1 MSLKR
6 EFKLLRKTLGRAW
19 RDEKMRGLPTVPTE
33 PKKCGFNEG
42 PHEPEKQPHADRA
55 ENCIVLRKFGARPS
69 CDITHLQSAEAD
81 PFFEAPH
88 YDYCYRC
95 ESGTNPPGIY
105 RNRQTENWGG
115 IFLPIS
121 PGLKSGSLF
130 FFHCSV
136 SCGFYYR
143 LHPFLFRRLICTGNW
158 ERNPRKSSNRGL
170 TES

>member
-19 RDEKMRGLPTVPTE
+19 RDEKMRGLPTVPTK

-42 PHEPEKQPHADRA
+42 PHEPEKRPHAGRA

-88 YDYCYRC
+88 YDYCYLC
-95 ESGTNPPGIY
+95 ETLEPHQWNKSTGYIIETGRPK
-105 RNRQTENWGG
+105 TGG
-115 IFLPIS
+115 EFFLPIS
-121 PGLKSGSLF
+121 PGIEI
-130 FFHCSV
+130 
-136 SCGFYYR
+136 
-143 LHPFLFRRLICTGNW
+143 RLIVFFPLQRFMRFLLPFASIFVSKIDLYRELG
-158 ERNPRKSSNRGL
+158 K
-170 TES
+170 ESQKI

>member
-6 EFKLLRKTLGRAW
+6 EFKLLRKTLGRAIGQIHW
-19 RDEKMRGLPTVPTE
+19 TKKFAVPTE

-42 PHEPEKQPHADRA
+42 PHEPEKRPHAGRA

-95 ESGTNPPGIY
+95 ETLEPHQWNKSTGYIIETGRPK
-105 RNRQTENWGG
+105 TGG
-115 IFLPIS
+115 EFFLPIS
-121 PGLKSGSLF
+121 PGIEI
-130 FFHCSV
+130 
-136 SCGFYYR
+136 
-143 LHPFLFRRLICTGNW
+143 RLIVFFPLQRFMRFLLPFASIFVSKIDLYRELG
-158 ERNPRKSSNRGL
+158 K
-170 TES
+170 ESQKI

>member
-19 RDEKMRGLPTVPTE
+19 RDEKMRGLPTVPPE

-42 PHEPEKQPHADRA
+42 PHEPEKRPHAGRA

-95 ESGTNPPGIY
+95 ETLEPHQWNKSTGYIIETGRPK
-105 RNRQTENWGG
+105 TGG
-115 IFLPIS
+115 EFFLPIS
-121 PGLKSGSLF
+121 PGIEI
-130 FFHCSV
+130 
-136 SCGFYYR
+136 
-143 LHPFLFRRLICTGNW
+143 RLIVFFPLQRFMRFLLPFASIFVSKIDLYRELG
-158 ERNPRKSSNRGL
+158 K
-170 TES
+170 ESQKI

>member
-42 PHEPEKQPHADRA
+42 PHEPEKRPHAGRA

-95 ESGTNPPGIY
+95 ETLEPHQWNKSTGYIIETGRPK
-105 RNRQTENWGG
+105 TGG
-115 IFLPIS
+115 EFFLPIS
-121 PGLKSGSLF
+121 PGIEI
-130 FFHCSV
+130 
-136 SCGFYYR
+136 
-143 LHPFLFRRLICTGNW
+143 RLIVFFPLQRFMRFLLPFASIFVSKIDLYRELG
-158 ERNPRKSSNRGL
+158 K
-170 TES
+170 ESQKI